1 MLEAQRN
8 EGVHSL
14 IHHPLMSVFWRKCF
28 TGQNDVPWTLWWEAF
43 PEELRR
49 VQAVPLEVGCAGYGQ
64 GRNGASNLP
73 MLQAAKRAGLHKMQA
88 MLLEVG
94 YGEDKGMTFA
104 FLSGAS
110 GRASRAVQSAVS
122 VGAGG

>member
-49 VQAVPLEVGCAGYGQ
+49 VQAVPQEVGH
-64 GRNGASNLP
+64 GRSCW
-73 MLQAAKRAGLHKMQA
+73 QTAAWHW
-88 MLLEVG
+88 
-94 YGEDKGMTFA
+94 TC
-104 FLSGAS
+104 
-110 GRASRAVQSAVS
+110 
-122 VGAGG
+122 